1 MFVKFRILIKIISQ
15 LFHRTLDLFGGE
27 HMSEWFLKMNPQHTV
42 PTLDDNGQYIWE
54 SSVICTYLIDK
65 HANDDELYPK
75 DLYQRARCNQRLHFT
90 DAILYQRLRNC
101 SNVIYKGG
109 IEVPKE
115 RIDSLCE
122 AYETFENILGADK
135 YLIGDHLTVA
145 DLCAISL
152 ISCCDLIYAP
162 IESEMY
168 PKLSAWFARMKA
180 LPFYDEME
188 APHAQ
193 SYKQLLEDLKVK
205 NAAN

>member
-1 MFVKFRILIKIISQ
+1 M
-15 LFHRTLDLFGGE
+15 DLFGGE

-65 HANDDELYPK
+65 YAENDELYPK

-101 SNVIYKGG
+101 SNAIYKGG
-109 IEVPKE
+109 IEIPKE

-122 AYETFENILGADK
+122 AYEIFENILGDDK

-145 DLCAISL
+145 DICAISL
-152 ISCCDLIYAP
+152 IACCDLIYAP
-162 IESEMY
+162 IESEKY

-188 APHAQ
+188 APHVQ
-193 SYKQLLEDLKVK
+193 SYKDLLEGLKLK